1 MASTAAMLRRL
12 AVVQH
17 VLFLVLVAVGVVR
30 AVTTGAGLLPLV
42 LSTAALLLWY
52 AVGARWA
59 AAGRTGSPHTP
70 APATPRL
77 GRGGW
82 WLLGLTLVWL
92 TTVLVS
98 PENVWVSFSLWLL
111 AGHLLP
117 LRLAVVFSV
126 LVLAVVLVA
135 TGEHLEVAE
144 VVGPSVGMVFALAL
158 SRGQQ
163 LLVRD
168 GIERE
173 RLLSSLLA
181 SQEEAEILHAELA
194 QAQRSAGVLEERTRL
209 SRDIHDSLAQG
220 FSSILLLARA
230 GAATEDPSA
239 GRRLLAQ
246 IETSAADGLDEA
258 RRVVGALAPKPL
270 ESGLAEALRRL
281 VQRLE
286 DETGVCGQ
294 VRVEGDVT
302 SLPPVVEVAL
312 LRVAQSALAN
322 VRQHSGAGNV
332 VVTLAEAED
341 SVRLDIVDDGRGFDP
356 AAVLREG
363 DGGHDLSRGGYG
375 LRASRQ
381 RMRELGGGLDVESEP
396 GGGTAVSASVP
407 RSWVPAGR
415 PGEGGEQP

>member
-1 MASTAAMLRRL
+1 MIRRL
-12 AVVQH
+12 AFVQH
-17 VLFLVLVAVGVVR
+17 ALFVVLVAVGVGR
-30 AVTTGAGLLPLV
+30 AADTDAPMGLLLV
-42 LSTAALLLWY
+42 STVLLLIWY
-52 AVGARWA
+52 AVGARRA
-59 AAGRTGSPHTP
+59 ASGPARAPHTSS
-70 APATPRL
+70 PATGPRPN
-77 GRGGW
+77 RGGW
-82 WLLGLTLVWL
+82 WLLGLVACWL
-92 TTVLVS
+92 LAVAAS
-98 PENVWVSFSLWLL
+98 PHMVWVAFSLWLL

-117 LRLAVVFSV
+117 LRVGIGTSL
-126 LVLAVVLVA
+126 LVLAVVIGRPWHVGLSM
-135 TGEHLEVAE
+135 AE
-144 VVGPSVGMVFALAL
+144 VIGPAVGMVFALAL

-173 RLLSSLLA
+173 RLLSSLVA
-181 SQEEAEILHAELA
+181 AQEEAEILHAELA

-341 SVRLDIVDDGRGFDP
+341 SVRLDIVDDGHGFDP

>member
-42 LSTAALLLWY
+42 LTTAALLLWY

-135 TGEHLEVAE
+135 TGEHLEVA
-144 VVGPSVGMVFALAL
+144 
-158 SRGQQ
+158 
-163 LLVRD
+163 
-168 GIERE
+168 
-173 RLLSSLLA
+173 
-181 SQEEAEILHAELA
+181 
-194 QAQRSAGVLEERTRL
+194 
-209 SRDIHDSLAQG
+209 
-220 FSSILLLARA
+220 
-230 GAATEDPSA
+230 
-239 GRRLLAQ
+239 
-246 IETSAADGLDEA
+246 
-258 RRVVGALAPKPL
+258 
-270 ESGLAEALRRL
+270 
-281 VQRLE
+281 
-286 DETGVCGQ
+286 
-294 VRVEGDVT
+294 
-302 SLPPVVEVAL
+302 
-312 LRVAQSALAN
+312 
-322 VRQHSGAGNV
+322 
-332 VVTLAEAED
+332 
-341 SVRLDIVDDGRGFDP
+341 
-356 AAVLREG
+356 
-363 DGGHDLSRGGYG
+363 
-375 LRASRQ
+375 
-381 RMRELGGGLDVESEP
+381 
-396 GGGTAVSASVP
+396 
-407 RSWVPAGR
+407 
-415 PGEGGEQP
+415 